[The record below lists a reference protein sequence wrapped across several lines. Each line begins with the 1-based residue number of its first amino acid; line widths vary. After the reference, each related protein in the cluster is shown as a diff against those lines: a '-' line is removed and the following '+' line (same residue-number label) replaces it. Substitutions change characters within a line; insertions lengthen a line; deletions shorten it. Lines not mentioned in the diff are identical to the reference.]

1 MKILVTGA
9 AGFIGF
15 HTSRVLLDK
24 EHEVIGFDNINEYY
38 DPDLK
43 NSRLKILKQYP
54 NFKFHKKNLE
64 DKEAIENVFKE
75 DSPKRVIH
83 LAAQAGVR
91 HSLKHPETYVQS
103 NLVGFFNILEGCRQ
117 YKVEHLV
124 YASTSSVYGLNT
136 KYPFSTKDNTSH
148 PISFYGATKLAN
160 EMMAHSYSHLYTIPC
175 TGLRFFTVYGPWGR
189 PDMAYFLFTK
199 KILEGKPI
207 DIFNHGDMERD
218 FTYIDDI
225 VEGITRVLMQAP
237 SPDLEWSR
245 NSSSPASSSAPWRL
259 YNIGSN
265 KPVKLMDYV
274 REIEKNLGKK
284 AEINLLPLQ
293 AGDVVKSHADV
304 DPLVNDFGYAPK
316 YSVKYGIKNFIEWY
330 LDYYPSSK
338 NL

>member
-24 EHEVIGFDNINEYY
+24 EHEVIGFDNVNEYY

-54 NFKFHKKNLE
+54 NFKFYKKHLE

-91 HSLKHPETYVQS
+91 YSLKYPETYVQS
-103 NLVGFFNILEGCRQ
+103 NLVGFFNILEECRQ
-117 YKVEHLV
+117 HEVEHLV
-124 YASTSSVYGLNT
+124 YASTGSAYGLNT
-136 KYPFSTKDNTSH
+136 KYPFSTEDNTNH
-148 PISFYGATKLAN
+148 PVSFYGATKLAN
-160 EMMAHSYSHLYTIPC
+160 EMMAHSYSHLYAIPC

-199 KILEGKPI
+199 KILEEKPI

-225 VEGITRVLMQAP
+225 VESITRVLMQAP
-237 SPDLEWSR
+237 NPDLEWSG
-245 NSSSPASSSAPWRL
+245 NSPCPASSSAPWRL

-265 KPVKLMDYV
+265 RPVKLMDYV
-274 REIEKNLGKK
+274 REIEKNIGKK
-284 AEINLLPLQ
+284 AEINFLPLQ

-316 YSVKYGIKNFIEWY
+316 YSVNYGIKNFIEWY
-330 LDYYPSSK
+330 LGYYHPSK

>member
-1 MKILVTGA
+1 MKILITGA

-64 DKEAIENVFKE
+64 DKEAVESVFRE
-75 DSPKRVIH
+75 DSPERVIH

-91 HSLKHPETYVQS
+91 HSLKHPETYVRS

-293 AGDVVKSHADV
+293 AGDVVKSHANV

>member
-64 DKEAIENVFKE
+64 DKEAVENIFKE
-75 DSPKRVIH
+75 DSPRRVVH

-103 NLVGFFNILEGCRQ
+103 NLVGFFNILEECRQ
-117 YKVEHLV
+117 HKVEHLV

-136 KYPFSTKDNTSH
+136 KYPFSTKDRTNH
-148 PISFYGATKLAN
+148 PVSFYGATKLAN
-160 EMMAHSYSHLYTIPC
+160 EMMAHSYSHLYTTPC

-189 PDMAYFLFTK
+189 PDMACFLFTK
-199 KILEGKPI
+199 KIFEGKPI
-207 DIFNHGDMERD
+207 DIFNHGNMERD

-237 SPDLEWSR
+237 NPDLEWSG
-245 NSSSPASSSAPWRL
+245 NSPSPASSPAPWRL

-265 KPVKLMDYV
+265 RPVKLMDYV

-284 AEINLLPLQ
+284 AEINFLPLQ
-293 AGDVVKSHADV
+293 AGDVVRSHADV
-304 DPLVNDFGYAPK
+304 DPLVSDFGYAPK

-330 LDYYPSSK
+330 LDYYHSSK

>member
-15 HTSRVLLDK
+15 HASRVLLDK

-64 DKEAIENVFKE
+64 DKEAVENVFKE
-75 DSPKRVIH
+75 DSPERVIH

-91 HSLKHPETYVQS
+91 HSLKHPETYVRS

-136 KYPFSTKDNTSH
+136 KYPFSTEDNTNH
-148 PISFYGATKLAN
+148 PVSFYGATKLAN
-160 EMMAHSYSHLYTIPC
+160 ETMAHSYSHLYTIPC
-175 TGLRFFTVYGPWGR
+175 TGLRLFTVYGPWGR

-218 FTYIDDI
+218 FTYVDDI
-225 VEGITRVLMQAP
+225 VEGIIRVLMQAP
-237 SPDLEWSR
+237 NPDLEWSGDSP
-245 NSSSPASSSAPWRL
+245 NPASSSAPWRL

-265 KPVKLMDYV
+265 RPVKLMDYV

-284 AEINLLPLQ
+284 AEINFLPLQ
-293 AGDVVKSHADV
+293 AGDVVKSHAEV
-304 DPLVNDFGYAPK
+304 DPLVSDFGYTPK

-330 LDYYPSSK
+330 LGYYHPSK

>member
-24 EHEVIGFDNINEYY
+24 EHEVIGFDNINKYY

-64 DKEAIENVFKE
+64 DKEAVENIFEE
-75 DSPKRVIH
+75 DSPRRVVH

-91 HSLKHPETYVQS
+91 HSLKHPETYAQS
-103 NLVGFFNILEGCRQ
+103 NLVGFFNILEECRQ
-117 YKVEHLV
+117 HKVEHLV

-136 KYPFSTKDNTSH
+136 KYPFSTKDNTNH
-148 PISFYGATKLAN
+148 PVSFYGATKLAN

-207 DIFNHGDMERD
+207 DIFNHGNMERD

-225 VEGITRVLMQAP
+225 VEGITRVLAQAP
-237 SPDLEWSR
+237 NPDLEWSG
-245 NSSSPASSSAPWRL
+245 NSPSPASSSAPWRL

-265 KPVKLMDYV
+265 RPVKLMDYV
-274 REIEKNLGKK
+274 REIEKNLEKK
-284 AEINLLPLQ
+284 AEINFLPLQ

-330 LDYYPSSK
+330 LDYYHSSK
-338 NL
+338 SP